1 MNEFIINYGSWIWI
15 GILVISCFIEA
26 FTFGLTTIW
35 AAIAAI
41 PLIFIARTGLAFQ
54 WQILIF
60 LLITLVLIIFTRP
73 FAIKKLKTGKSK
85 TNAETIIG
93 QDVLITKTI
102 SNFEKGEAKAKNGV
116 IWTAISRDN
125 IILKKGTVCSVVS
138 IEGNTICVEEKNEV
152 N

>member
-1 MNEFIINYGSWIWI
+1 MNEFIMNYGSWIWI

-41 PLIFIARTGLAFQ
+41 PLIFMSRTGLAFQ

-60 LLITLVLIIFTRP
+60 LIITLFLIIFTRP
-73 FAIKKLKTGKSK
+73 FAIKKLKNGKSK
-85 TNAETIIG
+85 TNVDSIIG
-93 QDVLITKTI
+93 QEVLITKTI
-102 SNFEKGEAKAKNGV
+102 DNFEKGEAKAENGV
-116 IWTAISRDN
+116 IWTAKSKDYVTI
-125 IILKKGTVCSVVS
+125 KKGTVCSVVS
-138 IEGNTICVEEKNEV
+138 IEGNTICVEKNNEV